1 MLSLNY
7 DHKNDILY
15 LGFSDRSN
23 SYGDEIVDG
32 FVILYDLGSH
42 LVTGVTIFDFLAK
55 YHANQLNSLPMPID
69 IDFDKEVIAAII

>member
-32 FVILYDLGSH
+32 FVILYDLESH

-55 YHANQLNSLPMPID
+55 YRANKLNDLPMPID
-69 IDFDKEVIAAII
+69 VDFDKEVISAII